1 MLDHI
6 EVIFDDMKPMMKK
19 LKKKNYKENMDG
31 FLNRYGH
38 YFHEMTALTAGAE
51 DKGGKAEKIAS
62 VFVDSV
68 EKKFASPK
76 KGRVDGVIQLDLN
89 FFMIYYVFPAILL
102 TEHGV
107 IQLDLNFFMIYYVF
121 PAILLTEHEDARLIA
136 DRIRDEWSGRFKDS
150 DIQYS
155 DYDTIY
161 AAFREKIFGIL

>member
-1 MLDHI
+1 MLDHV
-6 EVIFDDMKPMMKK
+6 EMIFDDMKPMMKK

-51 DKGGKAEKIAS
+51 DKEKKAEEIAL
-62 VFVDSV
+62 VFADGV
-68 EKKFASPK
+68 EKRFTSPK
-76 KGRVDGVIQLDLN
+76 KGRVD
-89 FFMIYYVFPAILL
+89 
-102 TEHGV
+102 GV

-136 DRIRDEWSGRFKDS
+136 DRIRDEWSRRFKDS

>member
-51 DKGGKAEKIAS
+51 DKEGKAEEIAS

-76 KGRVDGVIQLDLN
+76 KGRVDGVIQLDLK
-89 FFMIYYVFPAILL
+89 FLYDLL
-102 TEHGV
+102 CLSG
-107 IQLDLNFFMIYYVF
+107 D
-121 PAILLTEHEDARLIA
+121 PSDGARGCPA
-136 DRIRDEWSGRFKDS
+136 DRGP
-150 DIQYS
+150 
-155 DYDTIY
+155 DT
-161 AAFREKIFGIL
+161 RCVERSV

>member
-6 EVIFDDMKPMMKK
+6 EVIFDEMKPMMKK

-38 YFHEMTALTAGAE
+38 YFHEMTAMTAGAE
-51 DKGGKAEKIAS
+51 DKEGKAEEIAS

-76 KGRVDGVIQLDLN
+76 KGRVDGVIQLKKGRVD
-89 FFMIYYVFPAILL
+89 
-102 TEHGV
+102 GV